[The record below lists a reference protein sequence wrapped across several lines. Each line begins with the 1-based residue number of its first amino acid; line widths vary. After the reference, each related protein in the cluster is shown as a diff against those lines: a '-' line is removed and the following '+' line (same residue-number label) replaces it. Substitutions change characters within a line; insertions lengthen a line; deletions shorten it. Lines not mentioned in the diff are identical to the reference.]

1 MFEYPEKEEE
11 QDMGKYIFV
20 LWLFA
25 CHIADGFRVERIF
38 TRLRFQQAAAWV
50 SYQEK
55 VKDVVHSIGDRLDA
69 SVAKTSR
76 VAGAEEALSSGA
88 FSSVATTSTFL
99 TS

>member
-1 MFEYPEKEEE
+1 
-11 QDMGKYIFV
+11 MGVIPRWAPGV
-20 LWLFA
+20 
-25 CHIADGFRVERIF
+25 
-38 TRLRFQQAAAWV
+38 FQEIRCSCLEHNT

-55 VKDVVHSIGDRLDA
+55 VKDVVHGIGDRLDA